1 MTAIPATT
9 GQQRWEGWQLEG
21 NSAEAYERYLV
32 PAATSRFAA
41 HLIDLAAPR
50 AGERVLDVG
59 CGTGIVARSVA
70 PLVGE
75 RGAITGI
82 DVNPNML
89 AVARR
94 VSAPSRPAIDWR
106 EGDAAALPFDDANFD
121 VVLCQYAMQFFPD
134 PPAALREMR
143 RVLAPGGRVA
153 LMLGRSIEHN
163 RVYGLLADAM
173 ARHAGPQADAMMRSP
188 FPGWTAA
195 DLRDLVS
202 GAGFRDVHVGI
213 HIMTLRYP
221 SAADLLWQEASY
233 SPLSGDFATLGADA
247 RRAMAA
253 NVTATLA
260 PYTDDDGVT
269 FPIESHTVTARR

>member
-1 MTAIPATT
+1 MTATPATT

-21 NSAEAYERYLV
+21 SSAEAYERYLV
-32 PAATSRFAA
+32 PAATSRWAA
-41 HLIDLAAPR
+41 HLIDLAEPR

-59 CGTGIVARSVA
+59 CGTGIVVRSVA

-75 RGAITGI
+75 DGSVTGI
-82 DVNPNML
+82 DVNPDML

-94 VSAPSRPAIDWR
+94 VSATSRPAIDWR
-106 EGDAAALPFDDANFD
+106 EGDAAALPFDDASFD
-121 VVLCQYAMQFFPD
+121 VVFSQYAMQFFPD
-134 PPAALREMR
+134 LHAALREMR

-153 LMLGRSIEHN
+153 LMLGRSVEHN

-173 ARHAGPQADAMMRSP
+173 ARHAGPQAGVMMRSP
-188 FPGWTAA
+188 FPGWTGT

-202 GAGFRDVHVGI
+202 GAGFGDVHVGI
-213 HIMTLRYP
+213 HVMTLRYP

-233 SPLSGDFATLGADA
+233 SPLSGVFAALGADG

-253 NVTATLA
+253 DVTAALA